1 MALAVEGMIFAR
13 WIGPWMTATFGLI
26 HGLTSLALTVLIMGL
41 LITGAMVATKFAL
54 SLLFSDP

>member
-1 MALAVEGMIFAR
+1 
-13 WIGPWMTATFGLI
+13 MTATFGLI